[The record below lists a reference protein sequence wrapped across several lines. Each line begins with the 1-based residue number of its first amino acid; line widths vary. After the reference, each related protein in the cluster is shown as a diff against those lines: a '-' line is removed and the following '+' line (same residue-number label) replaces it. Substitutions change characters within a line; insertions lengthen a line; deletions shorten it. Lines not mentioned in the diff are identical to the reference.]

1 MQIQNTAQNQNP
13 SIFAAD
19 TSGSTTSSTAT
30 TGSATDP
37 TSLATEDTF
46 LQLMVAQLKNQDPTE
61 PTDSTQFL
69 TQLAQFSQ
77 LEQLINIRTE
87 LDPTQ
92 TAASSTGN
100 NNAANASTGA
110 PAL

>member
-19 TSGSTTSSTAT
+19 TSGSTPSSASTSTA
-30 TGSATDP
+30 SDP
-37 TSLATEDTF
+37 TSLATENTF
-46 LQLMVAQLKNQDPTE
+46 LQLMVAQLKNQDPTA

-87 LDPTQ
+87 LQPAQ
-92 TAASSTGN
+92 TSTSTTAN
-100 NNAANASTGA
+100 NNQPSASNGA
-110 PAL
+110 SAI